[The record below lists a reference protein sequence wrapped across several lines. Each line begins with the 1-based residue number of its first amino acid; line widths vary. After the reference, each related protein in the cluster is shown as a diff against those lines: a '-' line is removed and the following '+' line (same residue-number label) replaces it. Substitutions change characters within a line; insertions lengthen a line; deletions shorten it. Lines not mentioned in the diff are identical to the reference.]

1 MYVSSQ
7 RKVHRALV
15 FASLVTLMLDIER
28 SRNGTMVESW
38 LSYTKEQCKY

>member
-7 RKVHRALV
+7 RKVHRALI

-28 SRNGTMVESW
+28 SRNGTVVESW
-38 LSYTKEQCKY
+38 LSCTKEQCEY